1 MPINWDTKVKD
12 SFTLVF
18 LFLKFRIFVLIKV
31 LFVGF
36 RAALIKSLFVPK
48 GEDAYKVYEQY
59 VHLNRIMTEDI
70 TIFLAIASD
79 NL

>member
-1 MPINWDTKVKD
+1 MLYKITFFYEWYMP
-12 SFTLVF
+12 
-18 LFLKFRIFVLIKV
+18 KFRIFVLIKV